1 MHVARLTPNPDASR
15 ARGGEP
21 APFDGVPDDPTTAQL
36 VVVVGPD
43 EGYRRSIDCP
53 ELVIGRSYHAD
64 LHVSDVSLSQNH
76 AKIVTELTAAGV
88 AHRIVDLGSTNGTFV
103 GGRRISDHPLR
114 AGDRIRLGRLELVYD
129 RGLRAV
135 GVDTGPHALVPV
147 GAGVIEPAP
156 IHYPPVPLAEPL
168 DDDPW
173 AKVIAA
179 VQFVRRYGTAMLLG
193 TLIGAGAGVGSWAIH
208 KPPVT
213 AEFQMSLDGRATDNP
228 VEQQKRHNFE
238 FFRQP
243 RDHFMR
249 PAVIAAALSDLGD
262 EDVTVADVAAVEDK
276 LELEKKGEYVYAGTY
291 TAATRDEAVAYLDA
305 HLDHYLQREIDGP
318 LKGLT
323 GEIETL
329 RTQRDDVEA
338 ELSDLE
344 LAKADWAREAGGVL
358 PQQAPQIAQQVLTLQ
373 TEHSE
378 ARVALKKAKAEYK
391 LAKKLLSSEDPQ
403 LSVYVDEARPYAD
416 RIAELESEV
425 AQAEAAG
432 KGPMHPDVINRQTE
446 IATLEAQRDK
456 VLAHGATRMQ
466 KHKNPAYA
474 ALRTRVAEA
483 QTLVANAKVDLGR
496 VVADLEKA
504 EARMAELPARDAEYA
519 ELTRSLTSAEG
530 SLRRADRQARGVRGG
545 GLLLERRHA
554 EARFDLL
561 VPPYAEPVSRTK
573 TLAVRGAIGA
583 TVGLMMMF
591 FIGLL
596 VEASRAIA
604 ARVGPRRA

>member
-1 MHVARLTPNPDASR
+1 MEFARLTTEPDACL
-15 ARGGEP
+15 G
-21 APFDGVPDDPTTAQL
+21 GVPDDPTVAHL
-36 VVVVGPD
+36 VVVVGFD
-43 EGYRRSIDCP
+43 EGFRCPIEGP
-53 ELVIGRSYHAD
+53 ELVIGRSHHAD
-64 LHVSDVSLSQNH
+64 LTVSDVSLSQRH
-76 AKIVTELTAAGV
+76 AKIVTELTAGGV

-103 GGRRISDHPLR
+103 GDRRVSDHPLR
-114 AGDRIRLGRLELVYD
+114 GGDRIRLGRLELVYD

-135 GVDTGPHALVPV
+135 PDPTGPNALVPIDA
-147 GAGVIEPAP
+147 GALRPAP
-156 IHYPPVPLAEPL
+156 PVYPPVTLEEP
-168 DDDPW
+168 DENDPW

-179 VQFVRRYGTAMLLG
+179 VQFVRRYGLAMIVG
-193 TLIGAGAGVGSWAIH
+193 TVIGAGAGVGSWALH

-228 VEQQKRHNFE
+228 VESQQRSNFE
-238 FFRQP
+238 YFRQP

-262 EDVTVADVAAVEDK
+262 EDVTVADVAAVEDN
-276 LELEKKGEYVYAGTY
+276 LELDKKGQYVYAGTY
-291 TAATRDEAVAYLDA
+291 TTAASPDEAVAYLEA
-305 HLDHYLQREIDGP
+305 HLEHYLQREIDGP
-318 LKGLT
+318 LEGLT

-329 RTQRDDVEA
+329 RTQLHDVET

-358 PQQAPQIAQQVLTLQ
+358 PQQAPMIAERVLTLQ
-373 TEHSE
+373 TERS
-378 ARVALKKAKAEYK
+378 AAAVMLKKAQAEYK
-391 LAKKLLSSEDPQ
+391 LAKKLLASEDPQ
-403 LSVYVDEARPYAD
+403 LSVHVDEARPYAD
-416 RIAELESEV
+416 RIAELKAEV

-456 VLAHGATRMQ
+456 VLAHGATKIQ

-483 QTLVANAKVDLGR
+483 QTWVANAKVDVAR
-496 VVADLEKA
+496 VAADLEKA
-504 EARMAELPARDAEYA
+504 EAAMAELPARDAEYA
-519 ELTRSLTSAEG
+519 ELSRALSVAE
-530 SLRRADRQARGVRGG
+530 ARYGELAGKLEASEVR
-545 GLLLERRHA
+545 LLLERRHA

-573 TLAVRGAIGA
+573 TLVLRGAIGA
-583 TVGLMMMF
+583 TAGLMLMF

-596 VEASRAIA
+596 VELSRAIA
-604 ARVGPRRA
+604 ARVGPSRA